1 MAKVVLALLVVA
13 AAVFYILF
21 KAPQGGQVNASTPAP
36 AMVQAPAPVALPAAS
51 AGTPPASGAGPD
63 LPALPSS
70 PPGPARLRGRR

>member
-13 AAVFYILF
+13 AAVFHILF

-51 AGTPPASGAGPD
+51 APSATSATVAEAPASAAQP
-63 LPALPSS
+63 
-70 PPGPARLRGRR
+70 

>member
-51 AGTPPASGAGPD
+51 AGTPPASGA
-63 LPALPSS
+63 AASAPSATLS
-70 PPGPARLRGRR
+70 LIHI

>member
-36 AMVQAPAPVALPAAS
+36 AMPAPVALPAAS
-51 AGTPPASGAGPD
+51 AGTPPASGAAASAPSATSAPVAEV
-63 LPALPSS
+63 PASAAQP
-70 PPGPARLRGRR
+70 

>member
-51 AGTPPASGAGPD
+51 APSATSATVAEAPASAAQP
-63 LPALPSS
+63 
-70 PPGPARLRGRR
+70 

>member
-36 AMVQAPAPVALPAAS
+36 AMVQAPAPVLS
-51 AGTPPASGAGPD
+51 
-63 LPALPSS
+63 LIHI
-70 PPGPARLRGRR
+70 